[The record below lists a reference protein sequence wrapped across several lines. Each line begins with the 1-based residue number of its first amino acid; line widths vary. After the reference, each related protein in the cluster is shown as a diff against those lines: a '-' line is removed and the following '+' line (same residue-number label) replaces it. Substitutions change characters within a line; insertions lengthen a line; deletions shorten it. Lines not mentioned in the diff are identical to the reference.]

1 MRALDRDV
9 ARFAAGHL
17 IEALQT
23 KYVDLPDVVGYLQA
37 VLEDVIANV
46 DDFRKPDEET
56 PPTLAGVPLPRA
68 LQGPPLLRRYQVN
81 LLVDRSQANGSPV
94 VYQDH
99 PTYQNLIG
107 RVEHFM
113 SPAGGVATDFT
124 LIKSGSFHQ
133 ANGGYLI
140 LDAHKVLSQQY
151 AWEGMKRVLRAR
163 EISIES
169 LGQIFGS
176 ISTIAL
182 EPEPI
187 PLNIKIVLLGDRQL
201 YYQLCEF
208 DPDFNELFKVVVD
221 FEEEMDRTPEN
232 SMLYARLIGTLARKE
247 NLHQFDRSAVAR
259 VIEHSAR
266 MVDDSEKLS
275 TRMQGIADLL
285 REANYWASQSGHT
298 IITAAAV
305 QQAIDA
311 QLYRAGRIKERM
323 QEQIE
328 RGTILIDT
336 SGQKVGQINGL
347 SVLSLGQFSFGRP
360 SRITAVV
367 RLGRGKVV
375 DIEREVELGGPLHSK
390 GVLILSGYL
399 SARYVPEQPLSLGAS
414 LVFEQ
419 SYGGVDGD
427 SASSAELYAL
437 LSALAGAPISQ
448 SLAVTGS
455 VNQHGQVQAIGGVNE
470 KIEGFFEVC
479 RGRGLTGEQG
489 VLIPA
494 SNVKH
499 LMLRH
504 DVVQAVEQGQFNI
517 YAVETIDQ
525 GIEILTGLPAGERN
539 AKGQF
544 PAGSLNARVE
554 ARLMDMAAQWDR
566 MRE

>member
-1 MRALDRDV
+1 M
-9 ARFAAGHL
+9 
-17 IEALQT
+17 
-23 KYVDLPDVVGYLQA
+23 
-37 VLEDVIANV
+37 
-46 DDFRKPDEET
+46 
-56 PPTLAGVPLPRA
+56 
-68 LQGPPLLRRYQVN
+68 
-81 LLVDRSQANGSPV
+81 
-94 VYQDH
+94 
-99 PTYQNLIG
+99 
-107 RVEHFM
+107 
-113 SPAGGVATDFT
+113 
-124 LIKSGSFHQ
+124 
-133 ANGGYLI
+133 
-140 LDAHKVLSQQY
+140 
-151 AWEGMKRVLRAR
+151 
-163 EISIES
+163 
-169 LGQIFGS
+169 
-176 ISTIAL
+176 
-182 EPEPI
+182 
-187 PLNIKIVLLGDRQL
+187 
-201 YYQLCEF
+201 
-208 DPDFNELFKVVVD
+208 
-221 FEEEMDRTPEN
+221 
-232 SMLYARLIGTLARKE
+232 
-247 NLHQFDRSAVAR
+247 AR

-285 REANYWASQSGHT
+285 REANYWAGQSGQT
-298 IITAAAV
+298 IVSAAAV

-336 SGQKVGQINGL
+336 DGQKVGQINGL

-360 SRITAVV
+360 SRITAAV

-390 GVLILSGYL
+390 GVLSLSGEL
-399 SARYVPEQPLSLGAS
+399 SARYVPEHPRSLGAS
-414 LVFEQ
+414 RVVEQ
-419 SYGGVDGD
+419 GVGGVDGARG
-427 SASSAELYAL
+427 SAAELYAL

-489 VLIPA
+489 VLIPV

-525 GIEILTGLPAGERN
+525 GLEILTGLPAGERN

-554 ARLMDMAAQWDR
+554 ARLAAMAAQW
-566 MRE
+566 EKIKE